1 MYPGSAAQCL
11 SGSLTQALMMSSRLV
26 TLLGPA
32 GAGTAQR
39 PDSPPPWAI
48 HIIRIDSESDHA
60 AAVAARAV
68 TNGPGP
74 GIH

>member
-1 MYPGSAAQCL
+1 MLQVIRV
-11 SGSLTQALMMSSRLV
+11 TQALMMTELE

-32 GAGTAQR
+32 GAR
-39 PDSPPPWAI
+39 PSGLTRPGSRLGLFILFALTQ
-48 HIIRIDSESDHA
+48 SESDHA